1 MAAASMGR
9 LGSMLERMSD
19 RERNLVLGGVAVS
32 AIVAVVLA
40 GVLMTRKVS
49 ALEEEVA
56 AGETVLH
63 EIESQGPLYLANRA
77 EEKATDDQL
86 ERASKEQLQAT
97 VLNIAKTIEF
107 ERKDED
113 GSSSGK
119 EKLSELIKFANATDV
134 LAELTQR
141 KKGAAAKKQKKA
153 KKGQKEVF
161 LSTIDAVFTNVPEEA
176 LMRFLAKLE
185 SHADPVFG
193 ISLDFTRTG
202 TTREQFAATIKI
214 GQFRYGVMEE

>member
-1 MAAASMGR
+1 MAAAAMGK

-19 RERNLVLGGVAVS
+19 RERSLVIGGVTVS

-56 AGETVLH
+56 AGETSLR
-63 EIESQGPLYLANRA
+63 EIEKQGPLYLANRA
-77 EEKATDDQL
+77 EEKATDEQL
-86 ERASKEQLQAT
+86 ERAGKEQLQAT

-107 ERKDED
+107 ERKDDD
-113 GSSSGK
+113 GAAAGK

-141 KKGAAAKKQKKA
+141 KKGTPAKKQKKA

-161 LSTIDAVFTNVPEEA
+161 LSTIDAVFSNVPEEA
-176 LMRFLAKLE
+176 LLRFLAKLE
-185 SHADPVFG
+185 SHPDPLFG

-202 TTREQFAATIKI
+202 TSREQFAATIKI

>member
-1 MAAASMGR
+1 MAASMGR
-9 LGSMLERMSD
+9 FGSMLERMSD
-19 RERNLVLGGVAVS
+19 RERNLVLGGVVLS
-32 AIVAVVLA
+32 AIVAIVLA
-40 GVLMTRKVS
+40 GVLVTRKVN
-49 ALEEEVA
+49 ALEEDVA
-56 AGETVLH
+56 TGEAALR
-63 EIESQGPLYLANRA
+63 EIEKQGPTYLANRA
-77 EEKATDDQL
+77 EEKATDEQL

-113 GSSSGK
+113 GSTSGK

-141 KKGAAAKKQKKA
+141 KKGAPAKKQKKA

-185 SHADPVFG
+185 SHPDPLFG

>member
-1 MAAASMGR
+1 MAASMGR

-19 RERNLVLGGVAVS
+19 RERNLVLGGVAVT
-32 AIVAVVLA
+32 AVVAVVLA
-40 GVLMTRKVS
+40 GVLLTRKVN
-49 ALEEEVA
+49 ALDEEVA
-56 AGETVLH
+56 AGEASLR
-63 EIESQGPLYLANRA
+63 EIEKQGPVYLANRA
-77 EEKATDDQL
+77 EEKATDEQL
-86 ERASKEQLQAT
+86 ERAGKEQLQAT

-107 ERKDED
+107 ERKED
-113 GSSSGK
+113 DGTTTGK

-141 KKGAAAKKQKKA
+141 KKGTPAKKQKKA

-185 SHADPVFG
+185 SHPDPLFG
-193 ISLDFTRTG
+193 ISLDFNRTG

>member
-40 GVLMTRKVS
+40 GVLMTRKVN

-56 AGETVLH
+56 SGETALR
-63 EIESQGPLYLANRA
+63 EIEKQGPLYLANRA
-77 EEKATDDQL
+77 EEKATDEQL
-86 ERASKEQLQAT
+86 ERAGKEQLQAT

-107 ERKDED
+107 ERKDDE
-113 GSSSGK
+113 GASSGK
-119 EKLSELIKFANATDV
+119 EKLSEVIKFANATEV
-134 LAELTQR
+134 LAELTHR
-141 KKGAAAKKQKKA
+141 KKGAAVKKPKKA
-153 KKGQKEVF
+153 KKGAKEVF

-185 SHADPVFG
+185 SHPDPLFG
-193 ISLDFTRTG
+193 ISLDITRTA
-202 TTREQFAATIKI
+202 TTREQFSATLKI
-214 GQFRYGVMEE
+214 GQFRYGVMED

>member
-113 GSSSGK
+113 GSASGK